1 MVTKANVHLPNNQKH
16 GRLSQ
21 RLTKQHIQMQN
32 EYSQKRFEENTDGSL
47 ILRTWANM
55 TIKKNSKTAKNAH

>member
-1 MVTKANVHLPNNQKH
+1 
-16 GRLSQ
+16 
-21 RLTKQHIQMQN
+21 MQN